1 LSADATRKLF
11 KDLRSRYDYVLV
23 DLTPLMPIVDTR
35 ATTGF
40 VDCYVFVIEWGRTTS
55 EAVKHAF
62 SDAYKI
68 RENMLG
74 VVLNKANINQLSR
87 HYPPGEKYCR
97 NKYYTQ
103 YGFTE

>member
-1 LSADATRKLF
+1 
-11 KDLRSRYDYVLV
+11 
-23 DLTPLMPIVDTR
+23 
-35 ATTGF
+35 
-40 VDCYVFVIEWGRTTS
+40 
-55 EAVKHAF
+55 
-62 SDAYKI
+62 
-68 RENMLG
+68 MLG